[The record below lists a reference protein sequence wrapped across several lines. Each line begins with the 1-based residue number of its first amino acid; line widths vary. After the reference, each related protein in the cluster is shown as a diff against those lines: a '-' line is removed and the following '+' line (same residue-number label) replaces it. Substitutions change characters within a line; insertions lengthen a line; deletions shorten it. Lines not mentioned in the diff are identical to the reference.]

1 MEQETDDRSGIGGRT
16 WNDAPE
22 VRAARHPKAEPT
34 KAAGSEL
41 EDARFETAYLQNAL
55 AEVGE
60 AAGEAYEQ
68 VLDSMAYFTDF
79 DSFEN
84 PVEIADQLLASN
96 DPDRLEWF
104 SAQWAERDPLTFE
117 AWRIQR
123 QREATAAFAAET
135 HTEIERLRAEQ
146 GHGRAKVAAEFAAEK
161 DDLLGEA
168 LAETAYQSTANPEE
182 LKQSLSE
189 AYAIGEKAEK
199 ARLQSEAV
207 RSVRDAFRDPSAMGT
222 RALDR
227 KTGERR
233 EAPPEVSLDEIQAR
247 MTPPAEYVQAQREEN
262 LNSFR
267 EQFSAAARGSG
278 VGEGNREGAARAV
291 KARDQELMKPKIHRR
306 REY

>member
-1 MEQETDDRSGIGGRT
+1 
-16 WNDAPE
+16 
-22 VRAARHPKAEPT
+22 
-34 KAAGSEL
+34 
-41 EDARFETAYLQNAL
+41 
-55 AEVGE
+55 
-60 AAGEAYEQ
+60 
-68 VLDSMAYFTDF
+68 
-79 DSFEN
+79 
-84 PVEIADQLLASN
+84 
-96 DPDRLEWF
+96 
-104 SAQWAERDPLTFE
+104 
-117 AWRIQR
+117 
-123 QREATAAFAAET
+123 
-135 HTEIERLRAEQ
+135 
-146 GHGRAKVAAEFAAEK
+146 VAAEFAAEK

-278 VGEGNREGAARAV
+278 FGEGNREGAARAV